1 MISLFSTNSIFFLP
15 WDAWRIDHLRQV
27 RRVDQKLTRRDGPA
41 AAYSGRHD
49 CNLSRLAI
57 EDARHDA
64 IVAVVVGGLPL
75 RRSMSQ
81 SSRSEHALPQR
92 SSQLFSTMGKT
103 TLIRDTLS
111 RQTFR

>member
-1 MISLFSTNSIFFLP
+1 VPAWLSMISLFSTNSIFFLP

-57 EDARHDA
+57 EDA
-64 IVAVVVGGLPL
+64 
-75 RRSMSQ
+75 
-81 SSRSEHALPQR
+81 LPQR